1 MKYFI
6 PIAAFCMLMSACD
19 TAVSPTIAGAGDGGV
34 IGGGGTGSG
43 SGTTSETL
51 KVLPSSIELSV
62 GNRITLTTNSPG
74 TAVSWKSSATSV
86 VSVGSDGVAT
96 AVGVGVAVITATT
109 QSGTVRSA
117 TSTITVRAP

>member
-96 AVGVGVAVITATT
+96 AVGVAVITATT